1 MLGNVPE
8 WSAKHIPQV
17 IPPSKTVLTPLKP
30 AEGRL
35 VYLDA
40 AIDLYLAYLIKNQ
53 SSPAHLRTVAWRL
66 RHFAKSRPG
75 RLVADVTRLELAAY
89 FIEAA
94 ETRADGTI
102 AGWVATQ
109 KAFWKWAKKRRI
121 ISKNVAKRLKQPRFD
136 PVVRTAAP
144 AAHVAAVT
152 GSLPDFVNHRQQR
165 PRDVRDA
172 LLVSLSLDCGGR
184 LGAMADLRRS
194 EVQKGLNRG
203 VLATDGRVVYRVT
216 SRSKTGSVALEFC
229 EETADLFRLWFAV
242 GPPTAVD
249 RVFVSVARNAPQGT
263 LLRRDTVA
271 RAFARICQFARVPTF
286 RAHAV
291 RKRNITDIMADN
303 DPEVAQRYA
312 GHRDLATTMLH
323 YREKSADQVR
333 NATAQ
338 LASSRRGNVDYEA
351 EMARLFGVE

>member
-1 MLGNVPE
+1 VF
-8 WSAKHIPQV
+8 
-17 IPPSKTVLTPLKP
+17 
-30 AEGRL
+30 
-35 VYLDA
+35 LDA
-40 AIDLYLAYLIKNQ
+40 AIDLYLVYLTKNQ
-53 SSPAHLRTVAWRL
+53 SSPAHLKSVAWRL
-66 RHFAKSRPG
+66 RHFAKGRPG
-75 RLVADVTRLELAAY
+75 RFVADVTRLELAEY
-89 FIEAA
+89 FIDAA

-102 AGWVATQ
+102 AGWVATH
-109 KAFWKWAKKRRI
+109 KAFWKWAKKRKL

-144 AAHVAAVT
+144 AAHVQAVLAA
-152 GSLPDFVNHRQQR
+152 LPAFVAHRGQR

-194 EVQKGLNRG
+194 EVVRALSRG
-203 VLATDGRVVYRVT
+203 VLAGDGRMVYRVT
-216 SRSKTGSVALEFC
+216 SRNKTGSVALEFC
-229 EETADLFRLWFAV
+229 QETADLFRLWFEV
-242 GPPTAVD
+242 GPTAVVD

-271 RAFARICQFARVPTF
+271 RAFARICQFAKVPTF

-291 RKRNITDIMADN
+291 RKRNISDIMADN

-312 GHRDLATTMLH
+312 GHRDLATTMVH

-338 LASSRRGNVDYEA
+338 LASSRRGNVDYDA